1 MGNGT
6 ICRDLAAKV
15 LMSMGLEEYPA
26 KTAAIMHLAATAD
39 TEKGGS
45 TDWHR
50 PRQLPQYSHFKII
63 AKKDTAIT
71 IFKYK

>member
-15 LMSMGLEEYPA
+15 LMSLGLEENTA

-39 TEKGGS
+39 TEGVDQQTGTGQGS
-45 TDWHR
+45 CLSIHI
-50 PRQLPQYSHFKII
+50 LN
-63 AKKDTAIT
+63 
-71 IFKYK
+71 